1 MYAKTK
7 AKIYHSIVKNQDS
20 FQETARMRNNHKSAV
35 NTLRSLTIVMILT
48 SSIPKTFIAVLLGVI
63 ISEKRSNRDGLSLDN
78 DLLKICFVFV
88 NNVIYFRNT
97 LTVFIYYRYIKAFR
111 IFVKSFIGRN
121 LKFAN

>member
-97 LTVFIYYRYIKAFR
+97 LTVFISVSYTHLTLPTKA
-111 IFVKSFIGRN
+111 
-121 LKFAN
+121 